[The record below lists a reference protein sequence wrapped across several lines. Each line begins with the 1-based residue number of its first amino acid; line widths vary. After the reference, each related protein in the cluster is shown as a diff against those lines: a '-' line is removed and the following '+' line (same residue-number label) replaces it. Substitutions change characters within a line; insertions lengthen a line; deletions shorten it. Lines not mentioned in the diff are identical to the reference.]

1 MIDSHCH
8 LSRCQD
14 PPEQVLERAAEAGL
28 TRLLTVGLDE
38 TSNREQ
44 IALADAFEPVY
55 AAVGRHPNEAD
66 GFDETA
72 AADLLSLVPHPKV
85 VAVGETGLDFYRD
98 TADPAN
104 QRVAFAAQIRIALE
118 TGLPIVIHLRDR
130 QGSDDAAAETFR
142 MLADAGPGLTV
153 ILHCFSVPGRVE
165 EAVERGWYCSFA
177 GNVTYPAN
185 SDLRDA
191 VATVPDEL
199 LLVETD
205 SPYLTPQSKRRQ
217 RNEPANVVE
226 TAALLAGLRG
236 VSEEALG
243 ATVTEN
249 SARLFGW

>member
-1 MIDSHCH
+1 
-8 LSRCQD
+8 
-14 PPEQVLERAAEAGL
+14 
-28 TRLLTVGLDE
+28 
-38 TSNREQ
+38 
-44 IALADAFEPVY
+44 
-55 AAVGRHPNEAD
+55 
-66 GFDETA
+66 
-72 AADLLSLVPHPKV
+72 V